1 MCYPFGLPE
10 KQKIAWNR
18 IDDVSA
24 TQYFG
29 FNFTTVGLSYTT
41 LLFIVFSLKVG
52 YLFKWTS
59 GLCTWELYFITK

>member
-1 MCYPFGLPE
+1 MCYPFGFPE

-29 FNFTTVGLSYTT
+29 FIFVLLKTNGVGQL
-41 LLFIVFSLKVG
+41 
-52 YLFKWTS
+52 
-59 GLCTWELYFITK
+59 